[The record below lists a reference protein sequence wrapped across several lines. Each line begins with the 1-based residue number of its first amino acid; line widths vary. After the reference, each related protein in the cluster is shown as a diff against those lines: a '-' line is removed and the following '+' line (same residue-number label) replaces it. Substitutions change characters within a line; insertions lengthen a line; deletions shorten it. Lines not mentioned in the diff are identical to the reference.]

1 MSTSN
6 RHLRRSRNDAT
17 AEAILLA
24 ALAAGEEATFVG
36 LGDTVVPGLAW
47 KSGAGKTSSRTS
59 TASGANAGT
68 LAERLAA
75 LGFVPGAMIAVES
88 NTGRGPI
95 IVNIRGARVAI
106 GRGQAGK
113 MLVRRKGVAR

>member
-1 MSTSN
+1 MGTSN
-6 RHLRRSRNDAT
+6 RYPSRSRSETT
-17 AEAILLA
+17 AEATLLA

-36 LGDTVVPGLAW
+36 LGNMVVPGLAW
-47 KSGAGKTSSRTS
+47 KSEAGKTGGRTS
-59 TASGANAGT
+59 AGGASSGN

-75 LGFVPGAMIAVES
+75 LGFVPGADISVES

-106 GRGQAGK
+106 GQGQAGR